1 MKEKEEKL
9 VDHNR
14 ICFRCYLADRWK
26 SAVLLIFAVFTIE
39 VFLFLYSVPVA
50 FHLYVIGVV
59 AVAYVIG
66 NYLEY
71 YAKKNYYTEVLLRLQ
86 ELHEKYLIVEMLPE
100 AVAWEEDL
108 LELIL
113 QDADKAMSE
122 QVNVYKRI
130 QEEYREYIEL
140 WIHEIK
146 LPIATAQ
153 MIIENNKDDVTKRIS
168 SQIKEIEDYTE
179 QALFYA
185 RSNYTHKDYSVKKS
199 SLKDMVNEVVK
210 RNKQAFISK
219 KIKVEFEQV
228 DQFVYT
234 DTKWCQFIL
243 NQILANSIKYGNA
256 QGAVIRFAGSN
267 HKECVVLEITDNG
280 IGIKEGEVGRVFEKG
295 FTGSNGR
302 IGKKSTGIGLYL
314 CKKLCDKLG
323 IGIELESVKSEGTTV
338 RLIFPKNSYMEMNE
352 E

>member
-9 VDHNR
+9 VDYNR

-86 ELHEKYLIVEMLPE
+86 ELHEKYLIVEMLPK

-243 NQILANSIKYGNA
+243 N
-256 QGAVIRFAGSN
+256 
-267 HKECVVLEITDNG
+267 
-280 IGIKEGEVGRVFEKG
+280 
-295 FTGSNGR
+295 
-302 IGKKSTGIGLYL
+302 
-314 CKKLCDKLG
+314 
-323 IGIELESVKSEGTTV
+323 
-338 RLIFPKNSYMEMNE
+338 
-352 E
+352 

>member
-153 MIIENNKDDVTKRIS
+153 MIIENNKGDVTKRIS

-185 RSNYTHKDYSVKKS
+185 RSNYANKDYSVRKCN
-199 SLKDMVNEVVK
+199 LKDMISEVVK
-210 RNKQAFISK
+210 RNKQACIAK
-219 KIKVEFEQV
+219 KIRIGMDQV
-228 DQFVYT
+228 DQEVFS
-234 DTKWCQFIL
+234 DAKWCQFIL
-243 NQILANSIKYGNA
+243 NQIMANSIKYGKLQDA
-256 QGAVIRFAGSN
+256 QIQFTGREY
-267 HKECVVLEITDNG
+267 KDKVVLEIADNG
-280 IGIKEGEVGRVFEKG
+280 IGMKAGEVGRVFDKG

-323 IGIELESVKSEGTTV
+323 LGIKLTSEEGNGTTV
-338 RLIFPKNSYMEMNE
+338 SLTFPKNSYMEMNE
-352 E
+352 V

>member
-1 MKEKEEKL
+1 M
-9 VDHNR
+9 
-14 ICFRCYLADRWK
+14 
-26 SAVLLIFAVFTIE
+26 LLLFAVFTIE

-122 QVNVYKRI
+122 QVKVYKI
-130 QEEYREYIEL
+130 IKEEYREYIEL
-140 WIHEIK
+140 GIHEMK

-185 RSNYTHKDYSVKKS
+185 RSNYTHKD
-199 SLKDMVNEVVK
+199 
-210 RNKQAFISK
+210 
-219 KIKVEFEQV
+219 
-228 DQFVYT
+228 
-234 DTKWCQFIL
+234 
-243 NQILANSIKYGNA
+243 
-256 QGAVIRFAGSN
+256 
-267 HKECVVLEITDNG
+267 
-280 IGIKEGEVGRVFEKG
+280 
-295 FTGSNGR
+295 
-302 IGKKSTGIGLYL
+302 
-314 CKKLCDKLG
+314 
-323 IGIELESVKSEGTTV
+323 
-338 RLIFPKNSYMEMNE
+338 
-352 E
+352 

>member
-1 MKEKEEKL
+1 M
-9 VDHNR
+9 
-14 ICFRCYLADRWK
+14 
-26 SAVLLIFAVFTIE
+26 
-39 VFLFLYSVPVA
+39 
-50 FHLYVIGVV
+50 
-59 AVAYVIG
+59 
-66 NYLEY
+66 
-71 YAKKNYYTEVLLRLQ
+71 
-86 ELHEKYLIVEMLPE
+86 
-100 AVAWEEDL
+100 
-108 LELIL
+108 
-113 QDADKAMSE
+113 
-122 QVNVYKRI
+122 
-130 QEEYREYIEL
+130 
-140 WIHEIK
+140 
-146 LPIATAQ
+146 
-153 MIIENNKDDVTKRIS
+153 
-168 SQIKEIEDYTE
+168 
-179 QALFYA
+179 
-185 RSNYTHKDYSVKKS
+185 KKS

-314 CKKLCDKLG
+314 CKKLCDKLE
-323 IGIELESVKSEGTTV
+323 IGIELESVESEGTTV